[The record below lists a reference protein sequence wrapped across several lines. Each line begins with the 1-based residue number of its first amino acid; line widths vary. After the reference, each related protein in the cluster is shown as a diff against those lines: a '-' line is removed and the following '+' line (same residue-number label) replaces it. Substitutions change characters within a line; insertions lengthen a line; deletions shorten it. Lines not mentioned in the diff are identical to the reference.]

1 MKKRS
6 GEFLILGT
14 IGTLAHFRHFFYSL
28 PTISATRALAELST
42 S

>member
-6 GEFLILGT
+6 GEFLILG
-14 IGTLAHFRHFFYSL
+14 ILGTFNFRHSYSL
-28 PTISATRALAELST
+28 PTISATRALAELWT